1 MAGVTVTL
9 AGAGSDGIFGTTD
22 DTSRTTTTNSSGN
35 YLFGN
40 LAAGQYRAT
49 FGTVAGYD
57 FTTANVGT
65 NDAVDSDVNATG
77 VSHTVTLAIGQSNL
91 TVDAGIVQRDT
102 NTAKLGD
109 RVWNDIDR
117 DGIQDTGETGVAG
130 VTVTLAGAGSDGIF
144 GTTDDTSRTT
154 TTDSSGN
161 YLFSNLAAGQYR
173 ATFGAV
179 AGYDFTTANV
189 GTDDAVDSDVNAS
202 GVSNTVSLA
211 IGQSNLTVDAG
222 VYQMPVTGAIGDRV
236 WFDYGGGSSY
246 HNNIQDS
253 NENSL
258 LYFVANVKVTL
269 HDAGTGS
276 VLQTMFTDAT
286 GKYLFTGVNAGNY
299 YVQFDKTDAVSYDGY
314 YQQYQTVARQAW
326 ATQDVGNNDAV
337 DSDVNGLMNTEEE
350 IAVSR
355 TDSFYLAQGATDLT
369 RDAGITPI
377 VIDLDG
383 DGIQTVARGAS
394 DATFDLFGNG
404 SAVQSGW
411 ISGHDGF
418 LAVDSNGNG
427 RIDGIGELFGG
438 NAKGA
443 GFAKLASFDSNGDGL
458 VDSRD
463 AAFGELRIWVD
474 ADGSRQTEAGELRTL
489 AEAGIAEL
497 KVAYVEVPFLDAQ
510 GNLHLERSSASM
522 ADGRTVDM
530 TDVYFNV
537 DAADAVAAGVA
548 LPTMAELLGTGNAL
562 LDSAFGG
569 GSAGAPMVAHG
580 SVSGDAGDVQ
590 RALLAAMKHIDAAAA
605 VAA

>member
-1 MAGVTVTL
+1 MTVTL
-9 AGAGSDGIFGTTD
+9 AGAGADGAFGTAD
-22 DTSRTTTTNSSGN
+22 DVSRTTTTNSTGSYLFSGLASGN
-35 YLFGN
+35 Y
-40 LAAGQYRAT
+40 QVT
-49 FGTVAGYD
+49 FGGKSGYAL
-57 FTTANVGT
+57 TTANVGS
-65 NDAVDSDVNATG
+65 DATDSDADANGRSQV
-77 VSHTVTLAIGQSNL
+77 VTLGIGESNR
-91 TVDAGIVQRDT
+91 TVDAGLVIKDT

-109 RVWNDIDR
+109 RVWNDTDR
-117 DGIQDTGETGVAG
+117 DGIQDTGEIGVAG
-130 VTVTLAGAGSDGIF
+130 VTVKLAGAGSDGIF
-144 GTTDDTSRTT
+144 GTSDDISRTT
-154 TTDSSGN
+154 TTDSAGN
-161 YLFSNLAAGQYR
+161 YLFSNLAAGKYGV
-173 ATFGAV
+173 TFGAV
-179 AGYDFTTANV
+179 SGYQFTTANA
-189 GTDDAVDSDVNAS
+189 GTNDAVDSDVNAS
-202 GVSNTVSLA
+202 GVSNTVSLG
-211 IGQSNLTVDAG
+211 IGQSDLTVDAG
-222 VYQMPVTGAIGDRV
+222 VYQTPGTGAIGDRV
-236 WFDYGGGSSY
+236 WFDYGSGTSY

-258 LYFVANVKVTL
+258 PYFVANVKVTL

-276 VLQTMFTDAT
+276 VLQTMFTDTA

-299 YVQFDKTDAVSYDGY
+299 YVQFDKTDAVSFDAY
-314 YQQYQTVARQAW
+314 YQEYRTVARQAW
-326 ATQDVGNNDAV
+326 AAPDVGNNDAV
-337 DSDVNGLMNTEEE
+337 DSDVNGRSNTDEELR
-350 IAVSR
+350 VSR

-411 ISGHDGF
+411 ISGQDGF

-458 VDSRD
+458 VDSGD
-463 AAFGELRIWVD
+463 TAFGELRIWVD

-510 GNLHLERSSASM
+510 GNLHLERSSATM
-522 ADGRTVDM
+522 ADGSSADM

-537 DAADAVAAGVA
+537 DAADAAAAGIE
-548 LPTMAELLGTGNAL
+548 LPTMAELLGVDNTL
-562 LDSAFGG
+562 LDLAL
-569 GSAGAPMVAHG
+569 GADTARE
-580 SVSGDAGDVQ
+580 Q
-590 RALLAAMKHIDAAAA
+590 AAMVDVGFDAASEAQRVIAA
-605 VAA
+605 AMQQADATLAVMA